1 MDPITVTVVGGLA
14 AIGMTHLIIASIRR
28 KRRDPKAKMRKAI
41 KKTKRDVDRAS
52 DDYLNDTK
60 RARKR
65 HTGR

>member
-14 AIGMTHLIIASIRR
+14 AVELTRLAIASIRR
-28 KRRDPKAKMRKAI
+28 KRRDPKTKMKKAL
-41 KKTKRDVDRAS
+41 KKAKRDVDRAS
-52 DDYLNDTK
+52 DDYLNETK